1 MLVEARNAYLK
12 AGRIA
17 SEVLKRSRSYVEEEA
32 YIFEICEKVE
42 KDIARLG
49 GLPAFPC
56 NISQNDEA
64 AHYTAAPDDDKKV
77 KAGSMVKVDIG
88 VQVDGY
94 IADIAITIGF
104 SYRWMG
110 MIQAAKDI
118 LDHAIGEIRAG
129 LGFSSFG
136 SSVEERAKGLGYQ
149 TIENLAGHKLGPYL
163 LHAGESIPN
172 RRVVSMGVFKK
183 DEAYAIEPFIVERGA
198 KGYVINKGVSNIYRL
213 ANPKKV
219 KDKRLKE
226 LMIHIWNKYKGLP
239 FASRWIFK
247 SLGHRGLEGLQELVK
262 LKIVHSYPIL
272 VEAGG
277 FPVAQFEHTV
287 LVEENGILITTK
299 P

>member
-1 MLVEARNAYLK
+1 MASRDAYLR

-42 KDIARLG
+42 EDIVRLG

-56 NISQNDEA
+56 NVSQNEEA
-64 AHYTAAPDDDKKV
+64 AHYTAAPNDDKRV
-77 KAGSMVKVDIG
+77 KAGSIVKVDIG
-88 VQVDGY
+88 VHVEGC
-94 IADIAITIGF
+94 IADIAITVGF
-104 SYRWMG
+104 GHRWMG
-110 MIQAAKDI
+110 MVEAAKEV
-118 LDHAIGEIRAG
+118 LNHAIGEIRAG
-129 LGFSSFG
+129 LRFSTFG
-136 SSVEERAKGLGYQ
+136 GSVEERAKGLGYQ
-149 TIENLAGHKLGPYL
+149 TIENLAGHRLGPYL
-163 LHAGESIPN
+163 LHAGESVPN
-172 RRVVSMGVFKK
+172 RHVVSMGVFKK
-183 DEAYAIEPFIVERGA
+183 GEAYAIEPFIVERGA
-198 KGYVINKGVSNIYRL
+198 KGYVVNRGTSNIYRL

-226 LMIHIWNKYKGLP
+226 LMIHIWNEYKGLP
-239 FASRWIFK
+239 FTSRWIFN
-247 SLGHRGLEGLQELVK
+247 SLGPKGLEGLQELVK

-287 LVEENGILITTK
+287 LVEENGVLVTTK